1 MQAFLYL
8 LLFGFLAYVWWR
20 IIKKTGFTG
29 ALLWLLTLGIWIPG
43 IGIVL
48 VLLFLG
54 FSDWP
59 NQKPPTRR

>member
-1 MQAFLYL
+1 MQALIYL
-8 LLFGFLAYVWWR
+8 ALFGFFGYVWWR

-43 IGIVL
+43 IGLAL

-54 FSDWP
+54 FSEWP
-59 NQKPPTRR
+59 SQDKRRR